1 MDPADTNDAADSLA
15 ARLANLTQEV
25 RRQGGLGVEH
35 SRNLREA
42 SASLARFATALSSL
56 ESRLALLTPPSGP
69 SADPPATVPIVR
81 REPYVPTPAPYG
93 GDPGACHGFLLQV
106 GGVFQQQPL
115 TYATETSRIAY
126 LVACL
131 RGVALTWASA
141 EMDRGGP
148 EASNYLAFTTAL
160 RRTFDHPV
168 RGREA
173 AQRLLDLR
181 QGSRSVAELVI
192 DFRIYAAESG
202 WRDDALRDVFQC
214 SLADHLRDEIAL
226 RDEPSDL
233 EALITL
239 AMQLDNRIRERRRE
253 SVVRTPSSFPS
264 QHTTVRPPPR
274 ITEAFREPPS
284 LPEPEPMQLGR
295 VHLTMEERDQRRR
308 TGACMYCGRT
318 GHILLHCP
326 RRPGNGPARS

>member
-1 MDPADTNDAADSLA
+1 MNPADTNDAADSLA
-15 ARLANLTQEV
+15 ARLASLNLEV
-25 RRQGGLGVEH
+25 RRQGALGEEH
-35 SRNLREA
+35 SRNLREV

-56 ESRLALLTPPSGP
+56 ESRLTLSIPSPGS
-69 SADPPATVPIVR
+69 SADPTATVPIVR
-81 REPYVPTPAPYG
+81 REPYVSTPAPYG

-106 GGVFQQQPL
+106 GVFQQQPL

-148 EASNYLAFTTAL
+148 KASNYLAFTTAL

-168 RGREA
+168 QGREA

-202 WRDDALRDVFQC
+202 WRDDALRDVFQR

-239 AMQLDNRIRERRRE
+239 AMQLDNRIWGRRRE

-274 ITEAFREPPS
+274 IIEAFREPPS
-284 LPEPEPMQLGR
+284 LPEPEPMQLGL
-295 VHLTMEERDQRRR
+295 VHLTLEERDQRRR